1 MNHDPQEMEIVQ
13 IEDGEPSTVHD
24 QIVLGAIDRAGD
36 RITSRRSRKSWI
48 AWVVTPTALAASLLL
63 VPYFLLN
70 GPDQTRD
77 LAGNEISDPPN
88 AAELLKIPDRLR
100 WQPQP
105 DATGYR
111 VVLRDIDDKV
121 IFSGHTQHPV
131 SEVTLDDNV
140 VDLLMPGGTYRWVVH
155 VEDSMKNE
163 LGPYWFSVKGNRVK
177 VEK

>member
-1 MNHDPQEMEIVQ
+1 M
-13 IEDGEPSTVHD
+13 
-24 QIVLGAIDRAGD
+24 
-36 RITSRRSRKSWI
+36 
-48 AWVVTPTALAASLLL
+48 
-63 VPYFLLN
+63 
-70 GPDQTRD
+70 
-77 LAGNEISDPPN
+77 
-88 AAELLKIPDRLR
+88 
-100 WQPQP
+100 
-105 DATGYR
+105 
-111 VVLRDIDDKV
+111 VLRDIDDKV